1 MSTNIDQILQD
12 LGTALK
18 SSASGATLT
27 AGIRDTATR
36 EQLIVSD
43 TGVEVGVLTVER
55 IAKNLT
61 VDGTVIAP
69 RGVSAGNSDFT
80 NLKVSGKLEAETL
93 QVKKIVSDQSVDSYS
108 KSITFHSDSPKELD
122 GKGLLWHEGDLTRQ
136 FVYKAEPRRILS
148 TESIDLFRGSSYH
161 IDGISVINQTS
172 LGSTIKDSKLRTVGP
187 LERLT
192 VIGETILS
200 ETVYVNGALGR
211 LGINTDQP
219 NAVISAVDNNTEVVL
234 GATEDGIGFVGTWG
248 ANSFKVITD
257 NTARITVSGNTTEFG
272 NENSKAAVVKI
283 HGVLQ
288 VDSLVADTRVE
299 RSHPI
304 EFTATKDTSIF
315 GKGLIWTGEGGHR
328 TLFMMPN
335 PDRLHSSESFDIGVN
350 KEFSINRHSV
360 LNYTTLGA
368 SVVNSS
374 LKSVGTLNSLAV
386 VDDIDL
392 GGSIVVKDRNITFN
406 NSVLVKSGE
415 QELRISSNGIN
426 AESFSVVSSLGTEF
440 ETSSTG
446 AIQIGNRNNTTRN
459 INAYGKVSINIT
471 NPIPEADF
479 SVDGLVVINGKKFSN
494 DTHSPNQGQWT
505 KGDIVWNSNPQETS
519 YIGWVCTMS
528 GTPGTWKPFGYIGSR

>member
-1 MSTNIDQILQD
+1 MSSTIDQILQD

-18 SSASGATLT
+18 NSAGGATLT

-55 IAKNLT
+55 VAKNLS
-61 VDGTVIAP
+61 VDGTIIAP
-69 RGVSAGNSDFT
+69 RGVSAGNSEFT
-80 NLKVSGKLEAETL
+80 NLKVSGKLEADSL
-93 QVKKIVSDQSVDSYS
+93 QVKKIISDQSVDSYS
-108 KSITFHSDSPKELD
+108 KSITFFSDSPKELD

-148 TESIDLFRGSSYH
+148 TESIDLFKGASYH
-161 IDGISVINQTS
+161 IDGVSVINQTA
-172 LGSTIKDSKLRTVGP
+172 LGNTIRDSKLRTVGP
-187 LERLT
+187 LEKLT
-192 VIGETILS
+192 VVGETVLGD
-200 ETVYVNGALGR
+200 TVYVNGAMGR
-211 LGINTDQP
+211 VGVNTDQP
-219 NAVISAVDNNTEVVL
+219 NAVISAIDNNTEVVL

-248 ANSFKVITD
+248 ANAFSVITD
-257 NTARITVSGNTTEFG
+257 NTARITIAGNTTEFG
-272 NENSKAAVVKI
+272 NVNSKAAVVKI

-304 EFTATKDTSIF
+304 EFVATKDTSIF
-315 GKGLIWTGEGGHR
+315 GKGLIWTGEGGNR

-335 PDRLHSSESFDIGVN
+335 PDRLYSSESFDIGVN

-374 LKSVGTLNSLAV
+374 LTSVGTLTSLNV
-386 VDDIDL
+386 TNDIDL
-392 GGSIVVKDRNITFN
+392 GGSITVKDRNITLN
-406 NSVLVKSGE
+406 NSVLLKDGE

-426 AESFSVVSSLGTEF
+426 TESFAIAGSSGTEF
-440 ETSSTG
+440 EVSNNGS
-446 AIQIGNRNNTTRN
+446 IQIGNRNNTTRN
-459 INAYGKVSINIT
+459 INAYGKFSVNIT

-494 DTHSPNQGQWT
+494 DTQAPTQGQWT

>member
-1 MSTNIDQILQD
+1 MSSTIDQILQD

-27 AGIRDTATR
+27 AGIRDSATR

-61 VDGTVIAP
+61 VDGTIIAP
-69 RGVSAGNSDFT
+69 KGVSAGNSEFT
-80 NLKVSGKLEAETL
+80 NLKVTGKLEADTL

-108 KSITFHSDSPKELD
+108 KSITFFSDSPKELD

-148 TESIDLFRGSSYH
+148 TESIDLFRGAAYH
-161 IDGISVINQTS
+161 IDGISVINQTA
-172 LGSTIKDSKLRTVGP
+172 LGNTIRDSRLKTVGA
-187 LERLT
+187 LEKLT
-192 VIGETILS
+192 VVGETILAD
-200 ETVYVNGALGR
+200 TVFVNGAMGR
-211 LGINTDQP
+211 LGVNTDQP
-219 NAVISAVDNNTEVVL
+219 NAVISAVDNNTEIVL

-248 ANSFKVITD
+248 PNTFSIITD
-257 NTARITVSGNTTEFG
+257 NTSRITIAGNTTEFG
-272 NENSKAAVVKI
+272 NANSKAAVVKI

-304 EFTATKDTSIF
+304 EFVATKDTSIF
-315 GKGLIWTGEGGHR
+315 GKGLIWTGEGGNR
-328 TLFMMPN
+328 SLFMMPN
-335 PDRLHSSESFDIGVN
+335 PDRLHSTESFDIGVS

-374 LKSVGTLNSLAV
+374 LTSVGTLSSLTV
-386 VDDIDL
+386 SNNIDL
-392 GGSIVVKDRNITFN
+392 GGSIVVNDRSITFN
-406 NSVLVKSGE
+406 NSVSVKSGE
-415 QELRISSNGIN
+415 QELRISSSGVN
-426 AESFSVVSSLGTEF
+426 ADAFAIAGTNGTEF
-440 ETSSTG
+440 EVSSNG
-446 AIQIGNRNNTTRN
+446 SIQLGNQNNTTRN
-459 INAYGKVSINIT
+459 INAYGKFSVNIT

-479 SVDGLVVINGKKFSN
+479 SVNGLVVINGKKFSN
-494 DTHSPNQGQWT
+494 DTQTPSQGQWT

-528 GTPGTWKPFGYIGSR
+528 GTPGTWKPFGYIGAR